1 MTKKKKNIIFIFS
14 LPRSGSTMLQKALAS
29 HSKISTFAEPW
40 LLLPLLSLDEAVS
53 GKYFNHD
60 RAGEAVKDL
69 INNLPKGKS
78 DYFTEVNKFV
88 SSIYEKYLSEDEIYF
103 IDKTPNYYH
112 IIDKIEAAFP
122 DAKFVFL
129 FRNPLS
135 ILASVMNTWYRGKF
149 MTSKFLIRD
158 LSAAPEFIADNYERM
173 KEKSVKIVYD
183 EFVTN
188 PEKELK
194 RIFDYLELDFEKE
207 VLDKFPSLELGGT
220 YNWEKI
226 GNAAYQGVSS
236 KPKDKWKETF
246 TSSYKKRFA
255 KEFIA
260 QTDDLFL
267 QNCGI
272 KKNEL
277 LTEIEKIKTDSVG
290 IIDFFDHKISY
301 GVLKNIDQKT
311 RDKYKKKL
319 APALRKL
326 GLKKTADNY
335 DG

>member
-1 MTKKKKNIIFIFS
+1 MTNKKKNIIFIFS

-40 LLLPLLSLDEAVS
+40 LLLPLLSLDESVA

-88 SSIYEKYLSEDEIYF
+88 SSIYEKYLSKNEIYF

-135 ILASVMNTWYRGKF
+135 VLASAMKTWYRGKF

-158 LSAAPEFIADNYERM
+158 FSVAPKFIAENYERM
-173 KEKSVKIVYD
+173 KDKSVKVVYD
-183 EFVTN
+183 EFVTS

-194 RIFDYLELDFEKE
+194 RIFDYLELDFEE
-207 VLDKFPSLELGGT
+207 EALDKFPSLELGGT
-220 YNWEKI
+220 YDWNKI

-246 TSSYKKRFA
+246 TSAYKKRFA

-260 QTDDLFL
+260 QTDNLFL
-267 QNCGI
+267 KYCGI
-272 KKNEL
+272 EKEKL
-277 LTEIEKIKTDSVG
+277 LNEIENIKIQNIGVL
-290 IIDFFDHKISY
+290 DFLDHKISY

-326 GLKKTADNY
+326 GFKKIADNY
-335 DG
+335 GE